1 MKIFH
6 ILLLSFLVYVA
17 ITAETATTCTDD
29 QVLVKG
35 KCKDAKNC
43 RTQIGFFKQTQAN
56 GKKHIANRPKFAIEL
71 KDGNLQFSL
80 TFANAKDFQTSVE
93 TGSTTTCIQVNL
105 RRFGAAFTNEVADA
119 SVITSTAQDT
129 SRTWVFT
136 VNKDQFDTLFL
147 KDESN
152 DEIKYT
158 GFYAISVTLLLPNDN
173 GVKPLAFF
181 AFKFSAIFSK
191 DLATLKSSEIKPKVQ
206 AEQVCA
212 DAAGEQC
219 VNTAQSTL
227 TLCSDEACE
236 TPLNTT
242 ELVVGETIYVKQTI
256 TQDGF
261 KGGKWKPMDAEIT
274 VVADGVSKTV
284 KPKKLDKGQNG
295 EQMYQLKLN
304 FLGNKVTIASD
315 ASLGETTAARI
326 LQEAADDP
334 SVVGSTSV
342 SCIKETS
349 SSACPSQDQVL
360 TYNSENCSG
369 VSCDDDES
377 SNAMIFKVLIA
388 MLGLLIL

>member
-1 MKIFH
+1 MKIVH
-6 ILLLSFLVYVA
+6 LLLILFLVSVA
-17 ITAETATTCTDD
+17 ISQDATTTCTED

-56 GKKHIANRPKFAIEL
+56 GKKQIAKRPTFAVQL
-71 KDGNLQFSL
+71 KDGNLVFSL
-80 TFANAKDFQTSVE
+80 TFANAVDLQTSVE

-119 SVITSTAQDT
+119 STITSTSSDT
-129 SRTWVFT
+129 SRTWSFT
-136 VNKDQFDTLFL
+136 INKDQFDTVFL
-147 KDESN
+147 KDEST

-158 GFYAISVTLLLPNDN
+158 GFYAVSVTLLLPNDN

-181 AFKFSAIFSK
+181 AFKFSGVFSK
-191 DLATLKSSEIKPKVQ
+191 DLATLKSSVIKPKVQ

-212 DAAGEQC
+212 DTTGEQC

-227 TLCSDEACE
+227 TLCSDDTCS
-236 TPLNTT
+236 TPLNTN
-242 ELVVGETIYVKQTI
+242 ELVVGDTIYIKQTI

-284 KPKKLDKGQNG
+284 TPKKLDKGQNG

-315 ASLGETTAARI
+315 ATLGETTAARM
-326 LQEAADDP
+326 LQETADDP

-342 SCIKETS
+342 TCIKETS
-349 SSACPSQDQVL
+349 SSSCPTQDQVL
-360 TYNSENCSG
+360 TYNSENCAG
-369 VSCDDDES
+369 VSCDDET

>member
-6 ILLLSFLVYVA
+6 LLLISFLVFVA
-17 ITAETATTCTDD
+17 ISQETTPTCTDD

-35 KCKDAKNC
+35 KCKDVQNC
-43 RTQIGFFKQTQAN
+43 KTQLGFFKQTQAN
-56 GKKHIANRPKFAIEL
+56 GKKQIAKRPTFALEL

-80 TFANAKDFQTSVE
+80 TFANGKDLQTSVE
-93 TGSTTTCIQVNL
+93 TGSTTTCIQINL

-119 SVITSTAQDT
+119 SVITSTSTDT
-129 SRTWVFT
+129 SRTWSFT
-136 VNKDQFDTLFL
+136 VNKDQFDSIFL

-173 GVKPLAFF
+173 GIKPLAFF

-227 TLCSDEACE
+227 TLCSDDACE
-236 TPLNTT
+236 TPLNTN
-242 ELVVGETIYVKQTI
+242 ELVKGETIYLKQSI
-256 TQDGF
+256 TQEGF

-274 VVADGVSKTV
+274 VVANGVTKSV

-304 FLGNKVTIASD
+304 FLGNKVTIGCEAQM
-315 ASLGETTAARI
+315 GETTAARI

-349 SSACPSQDQVL
+349 SSTCPTEEQVL

-377 SNAMIFKVLIA
+377 SNAMIFKVVIT